1 MIDQPRGDK
10 PALTV
15 VIQSWWT
22 PAVALIFLVVGL
34 LAGYFG
40 RPLVNKGSETTGEVA
55 LVTTPVTTLPA
66 DQAAVATTS
75 VDPTLAAINSQQQ
88 LMDYLVS
95 NATHF
100 QGDPNATVTM
110 IEFSDYQ

>member
-1 MIDQPRGDK
+1 MIDQPKGDK

-15 VIQSWWT
+15 IVQSWWT
-22 PAVALIFLVVGL
+22 PALAVLMLVVGL

-40 RPLVNKGSETTGEVA
+40 RPLLTKGADPTAEIVAVN
-55 LVTTPVTTLPA
+55 TPSATLAVNQNP
-66 DQAAVATTS
+66 VATTS
-75 VDPTLAAINSQQQ
+75 VDPTMAAISSQEQ

-95 NATHF
+95 HTTNF
-100 QGDPNATVTM
+100 LGDAAAKVTI